1 MTIDPQE
8 IGKRL
13 REQRETTKTETSSL
27 NEQLA
32 LTDVKIDEY
41 DELINKI
48 DRKIPPLIDPINQ
61 KIRLVQQAY
70 LDRISHGCRSDLTWT
85 QVETRE
91 YRYYNRNNRPSVTYE
106 VTKDPNTF
114 RFLGYYGPKFYKF
127 PKNMDYSANVVETI
141 DKADA
146 NVGSNALILLDDD
159 AETLAGFTTGRLSG
173 IKTGDF
179 ITDSLDSPT
188 VFLAGAGTSV
198 TGFGL
203 TDYAAYNYP
212 VSGFCTT
219 GDNKLYA
226 DQKIGFITSFSI
238 GDEVY
243 ASPDKAGLG
252 IVAAGTTITGFG
264 TAVGITSIFDNET
277 GITTAVEVV
286 YDFATLSNVVTNS
299 IDPQI
304 GTSFYVG
311 VVSAYYF
318 AELSAQPSA
327 PGINSSF
334 IVVRPGNLEDIEFE
348 SSKNPVDPVEIGIA
362 RGANIGKGHK
372 LELTNNG
379 DPDIIAKWRE
389 ILDQPEPLVGA
400 GRVEYYVGTTQW
412 PTISIRGADGDVTTT
427 HASLGQR
434 LVISGIGSIT
444 AAIGYTG
451 NPPGGNIPND
461 CGTYDQ
467 AIVDAEDE
475 MNNIIQQNVPRINH
489 YINGA
494 DSLRSLRNDDETTA
508 WGYLQAIGYNNA
520 KASKQIKQ
528 AEAVEDFD
536 WDDILNSN

>member
-114 RFLGYYGPKFYKF
+114 RFLGFYGPKFYKF

-179 ITDSLDSPT
+179 ITDSLDTPT

-286 YDFATLSNVVTNS
+286 YDFATLSNIVTNS

-379 DPDIIAKWRE
+379 DPDIVAKWRE

>member
-114 RFLGYYGPKFYKF
+114 RFLGFYGPKFYKF

>member
-61 KIRLVQQAY
+61 KITAVQQAY
-70 LDRISHGCRSDLTWT
+70 LNRISHGCRSDLTWT

-475 MNNIIQQNVPRINH
+475 MNNIIQQNVPRINY

>member
-114 RFLGYYGPKFYKF
+114 RFLGFYGPKFYKF

-264 TAVGITSIFDNET
+264 TAVGITS
-277 GITTAVEVV
+277 
-286 YDFATLSNVVTNS
+286 VT
-299 IDPQI
+299 
-304 GTSFYVG
+304 
-311 VVSAYYF
+311 
-318 AELSAQPSA
+318 
-327 PGINSSF
+327 
-334 IVVRPGNLEDIEFE
+334 
-348 SSKNPVDPVEIGIA
+348 
-362 RGANIGKGHK
+362 
-372 LELTNNG
+372 
-379 DPDIIAKWRE
+379 
-389 ILDQPEPLVGA
+389 
-400 GRVEYYVGTTQW
+400 W
-412 PTISIRGADGDVTTT
+412 PTKPS
-427 HASLGQR
+427 
-434 LVISGIGSIT
+434 
-444 AAIGYTG
+444 
-451 NPPGGNIPND
+451 
-461 CGTYDQ
+461 
-467 AIVDAEDE
+467 
-475 MNNIIQQNVPRINH
+475 
-489 YINGA
+489 
-494 DSLRSLRNDDETTA
+494 
-508 WGYLQAIGYNNA
+508 
-520 KASKQIKQ
+520 
-528 AEAVEDFD
+528 
-536 WDDILNSN
+536 

>member
-114 RFLGYYGPKFYKF
+114 RFLGFYGPKFYKF

-226 DQKIGFITSFSI
+226 DQKIGFITSFSL

-252 IVAAGTTITGFG
+252 IIAAGTTITGFG

-536 WDDILNSN
+536 WDDILNSD

>member
-32 LTDVKIDEY
+32 LIDVNIDEY

-48 DRKIPPLIDPINQ
+48 DQKIPPLIDPINQ
-61 KIRLVQQAY
+61 KITAVQQAY
-70 LDRISHGCRSDLTWT
+70 LNRISHGCRSDLTWT

-146 NVGSNALILLDDD
+146 NVGSSALILLDDD

-226 DQKIGFITSFSI
+226 DQKIGFITSFSL

-252 IVAAGTTITGFG
+252 IIAAGTTITGFG

-311 VVSAYYF
+311 VVSSYYF

-362 RGANIGKGHK
+362 RGGNIGKGHL
-372 LELTNNG
+372 LELVNNG

-461 CGTYDQ
+461 CGAYDQ